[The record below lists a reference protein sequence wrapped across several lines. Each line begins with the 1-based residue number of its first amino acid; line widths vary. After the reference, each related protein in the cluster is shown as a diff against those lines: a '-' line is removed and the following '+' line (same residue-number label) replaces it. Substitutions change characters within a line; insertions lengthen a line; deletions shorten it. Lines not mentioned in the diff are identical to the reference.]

1 MINVDDYLNYCRSLG
16 LIQKGDLVT
25 GWFEFPDA
33 FPGEENAREA
43 CEWISNERVT
53 VIIPKLKDN
62 DEHLIWCSTLGEFKR
77 FIEMAMKAYRTNMVK
92 LQNRMIERA
101 LKNLD

>member
-16 LIQKGDLVT
+16 LIQKGGLIT
-25 GWFEFPDA
+25 GWFEFPGA
-33 FPGEENAREA
+33 FPDEENAREA
-43 CEWISNERVT
+43 CEWISNERVN
-53 VIIPKLKDN
+53 VIIPKLKAN
-62 DEHLIWCSTLGEFKR
+62 DEHIIWCSTLGEFKR
-77 FIEMAMKAYRTNMVK
+77 FIGMAMKAYRTNMVK